1 MNRLSIIGLG
11 ALFAASVASA
21 GEVIVT
27 IKDVRSADGMLYGQ
41 VVRGEAG
48 FAEED
53 APVFSFTME
62 PAMPSTS
69 FSVALSPGS
78 YAIRVFHDLD
88 GDGEL
93 GTTLLGIPSEP
104 WATSNNA
111 VGSFG
116 PPKWNAV
123 KFDVGD
129 DAETQSINLMHY

>member
-1 MNRLSIIGLG
+1 MNSLSLVGIG

-21 GEVIVT
+21 GEVVVT
-27 IKDVRSADGMLYGQ
+27 IEDIRSAEGMLYGQ

-53 APVFSFTME
+53 APVVSFAME
-62 PAMPSTS
+62 PAMPSTR

-78 YAIRVFHDLD
+78 YAIRIFHDVD

-104 WATSNNA
+104 WGTSNNA

-116 PPKWNAV
+116 PPKWHAV
-123 KFDVGD
+123 KFEIGD
-129 DAETQSINLMHY
+129 EAETQSINLNHY

>member
-1 MNRLSIIGLG
+1 MNRLSLIGIG
-11 ALFAASVASA
+11 ALFAASAASA
-21 GEVIVT
+21 GEVVVT
-27 IKDVRSADGMLYGQ
+27 IDDIRSTEGMLYGQ
-41 VVRGEAG
+41 VFRGEAG
-48 FAEED
+48 FAGEA

-69 FSVALSPGS
+69 LSVALSPGT
-78 YAIRVFHDLD
+78 YAIRIFHDVD

-93 GTTLLGIPSEP
+93 DRTFLGIPSEP

-116 PPKWNAV
+116 PPNWNAV

-129 DAETQSINLMHY
+129 DVETQSINLIH

>member
-27 IKDVRSADGMLYGQ
+27 IEDIRSVDGMLYGQ
-41 VVRGEAG
+41 VVRGEPG

-123 KFDVGD
+123 RFDVGD
-129 DAETQSINLMHY
+129 DSETQSINLMHY

>member
-1 MNRLSIIGLG
+1 MTRLSMIGLG

-21 GEVIVT
+21 GEVVVT
-27 IKDVRSADGMLYGQ
+27 IEDIRSTEGMLYGQ

-48 FAEED
+48 FAGED
-53 APVFSFTME
+53 APVFSFTLE
-62 PAMPSTS
+62 PAAPSTR

-78 YAIRVFHDLD
+78 YAIRIFQDVD

-104 WATSNNA
+104 WANSNNA
-111 VGSFG
+111 VGTFG
-116 PPKWNAV
+116 PPNWNAV

-129 DAETQSINLMHY
+129 DIETQSINLMHY

>member
-1 MNRLSIIGLG
+1 MNRLSMIGLG

-21 GEVIVT
+21 GEVVVT
-27 IKDVRSADGMLYGQ
+27 IEDIRSAEGMLYGQ

-48 FAEED
+48 FAEEN

>member
-1 MNRLSIIGLG
+1 M
-11 ALFAASVASA
+11 
-21 GEVIVT
+21 VT
-27 IKDVRSADGMLYGQ
+27 IEDIRSAEGMLYGQ

-48 FAEED
+48 FAEEN
-53 APVFSFTME
+53 APVFSFSME

-93 GTTLLGIPSEP
+93 GTTLLGVPSEP

>member
-1 MNRLSIIGLG
+1 MNGLSMIGLG

-21 GEVIVT
+21 GEVTVT
-27 IKDVRSADGMLYGQ
+27 IEDIRSTEGMLYGQ

-48 FAEED
+48 FAGED
-53 APVFSFTME
+53 APVFSFVME
-62 PAMPSTS
+62 PAAPSSS

-78 YAIRVFHDLD
+78 YAIRVFQDLD

-116 PPKWNAV
+116 PPKWSAA

-129 DAETQSINLMHY
+129 DSETQSINLMHY

>member
-1 MNRLSIIGLG
+1 MNSLSLVGIG

-21 GEVIVT
+21 GEVVVT
-27 IKDVRSADGMLYGQ
+27 IEDIRSAEGMLYGQ

-53 APVFSFTME
+53 APVVSFAME
-62 PAMPSTS
+62 PAMPSTR

-78 YAIRVFHDLD
+78 YAIRIFHDVD

-104 WATSNNA
+104 WGTSNNA

-123 KFDVGD
+123 KFEVGD
-129 DAETQSINLMHY
+129 EAETQSINLNHY

>member
-11 ALFAASVASA
+11 SLFAASVTSA

-27 IKDVRSADGMLYGQ
+27 IEDIRSADGMLYGQ